1 MKYIQK
7 QMGKKMNMKFIE
19 LNSIGTLQGD
29 NRTGNDTLLELYVF
43 NFLYINVLGRSLNQ
57 PPE

>member
-1 MKYIQK
+1 
-7 QMGKKMNMKFIE
+7 MGKKMNMKFIE

-43 NFLYINVLGRSLNQ
+43 DFLYKRTKTISDDL
-57 PPE
+57 